1 MIHPSNNEKEVK
13 KDEYC
18 GLEPIRS
25 VAEAEAHLSVDDT
38 RNGQFHRSF
47 SPRKVHASIA
57 CSLKQVTWLRRH

>member
-1 MIHPSNNEKEVK
+1 MSMIHPSDNDKEVK
-13 KDEYC
+13 KEDYD

-57 CSLKQVTWLRRH
+57 YSLQQVT